1 MNKTKG
7 VLFNSLNR
15 NSGQVKK
22 DRADMIHTAAERY
35 YRRQLEDIRD
45 KIKELE
51 ITRDAQLDMSPDDIN
66 KIISPAAFDAK
77 GFFETD
83 ASATMQIRELEIKL
97 QELEKRYTLLFGIE
111 EQAAVAS

>member
-1 MNKTKG
+1 MSKKG
-7 VLFNSLNR
+7 ALFNALNR

-22 DRADMIHTAAERY
+22 DRSEMIHTSAERY

-51 ITRDAQLDMSPDDIN
+51 ITRDSQLDMSPDDIN

-77 GFFETD
+77 GFFELD
-83 ASATMQIRELEIKL
+83 ATATLQIREQEIKL
-97 QELEKRYTLLFGIE
+97 EKLQQRYNLLFGVE
-111 EQAAVAS
+111 EPASVTA

>member
-1 MNKTKG
+1 MSKKG
-7 VLFNSLNR
+7 ALFNALNR

-22 DRADMIHTAAERY
+22 DRSEMIETSAERY

-51 ITRDAQLDMSPDDIN
+51 ITRDSQLDMSPDDIN

-77 GFFETD
+77 TFFETD
-83 ASATMQIRELEIKL
+83 ASATMQIRELQIKL
-97 QELEKRYTLLFGIE
+97 GELEKRYNLLFGTE
-111 EQAAVAS
+111 EPAAVAS